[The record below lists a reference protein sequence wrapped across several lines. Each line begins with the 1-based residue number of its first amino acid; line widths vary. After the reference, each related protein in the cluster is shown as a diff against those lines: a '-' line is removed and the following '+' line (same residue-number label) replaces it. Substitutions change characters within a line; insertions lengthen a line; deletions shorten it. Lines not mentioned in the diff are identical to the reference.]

1 MITEPKVR
9 VFGPLQ
15 VVLGDRTARIG
26 AGRQQAILG
35 RLVLA
40 GGRTLGADR
49 LVEDVWEGRPPPHA
63 PSALQVQIHNLRR
76 VLEPNRRPR
85 TPARI
90 LVSEGSGYALR
101 LDSGNVDA
109 WQFETLMRQYEERV
123 HDSADRPGPVE
134 RYRILGEAL
143 ACWHG
148 AAFESFADAS
158 WAASE
163 VSRLTDLH
171 ASAMEMRAQ
180 AALEL
185 DRCGEVVTTLR
196 RQIEEF
202 PGREETARL
211 LALAQY
217 HLGQQVEAL
226 ATVRRTRDFLR
237 TEYGID
243 AGAKL
248 NELEFAILGQTI
260 PTDRQSELVPETRSR
275 TRFPASTVAE
285 RTNLEPVEPRISP
298 LPQQGTSCYPQQ
310 FAAIIAAAQQARD
323 AGVRLVWLTGDIG
336 TGKTTL
342 AAAASTAL
350 AAQGWATAGG
360 RCPDVDGAPPA
371 WPWSELLSGLGGE
384 PVDLFESVDPF
395 TIVRAVSLR
404 CRELVRGGPVVLV
417 LEDVHRADPA
427 TLQVLRQL
435 VTWLQDEPV
444 LIIVTARDREL
455 TSAVRAT
462 EAVLADR
469 VSERLELTGSD
480 LSGTRQIARDA
491 GLVSVDCDTVRSLH
505 ERTGGN
511 PLFIRELSKL
521 IAVQGDR
528 QSMPTSIRA
537 LLVERI
543 EQLPPEVRTVLQHIA
558 VWGRAI
564 DVETLAALSGI
575 ADEQI
580 VDHVEA
586 ATAVGLV
593 RFNADG
599 RIELCHVLA
608 LEALYDSISPLRRHR
623 MHCAAVELLR
633 IRLPTPSSRGDD
645 PRLRARHAFRGAT
658 RATAV
663 DAIESVTVAAR
674 LCDQQGEWRE
684 SAELWRAAVE
694 LHELAGRS
702 EERDGVDLLE
712 ALCALTDALAR
723 DGRTAAARAARLRAL
738 DVAETLSDPAAV
750 VEALTCWRSPVLWS
764 IRDWRHPDARIRIAL
779 ESALTRS
786 TEPSQRC
793 RLLIALVHE
802 SEVEGNV
809 RRMHERACAAVDL
822 ARETGDGEL
831 LCAAL
836 AALAFTVTGPAMF
849 EDWQTVADDLLRAAR
864 AARSFEYQALAHY
877 LRFRAACRAADVA
890 AARLHAA
897 CAFECAST
905 AQLRPLLDTLS
916 AFSPVT
922 AVLRGDLD
930 AAEAGYRQFGV
941 RIAGSGVAN
950 ESELL
955 LLGELVV
962 AWARGDISPLAEQL
976 DALYRVEPDLVA
988 QVYILAQLHAG
999 DWERARTLFD
1009 RHPHIRTDFYPQLM
1023 TAFRAHAAVELGAL
1037 ESAPE
1042 LYAAL
1047 TPYSGTLIG
1056 FDSGAAI
1063 FGPMDALLADLAD
1076 LMGDRRSAA
1085 KLRARAKTQLTRA
1098 HRELDTGES
1107 PARSNWRSTR
1117 GSGTDPR
1124 CECPA

>member
-15 VVLGDRTARIG
+15 VVLGDQTARIG

-40 GGRTLGADR
+40 GGRTLGVDR

-185 DRCGEVVTTLR
+185 DRFGEVVTTLR

-217 HLGQQVEAL
+217 QLGQQIEAL
-226 ATVRRTRDFLR
+226 ETVRRTREFLR

-248 NELEFAILGQTI
+248 NELEFAILGHTI
-260 PTDRQSELVPETRSR
+260 PTDQRSESVPAPQSRQQ
-275 TRFPASTVAE
+275 FPALE
-285 RTNLEPVEPRISP
+285 RANLEPVEPRMP
-298 LPQQGTSCYPQQ
+298 PPQETSCYPQH
-310 FAAIIAAAQQARD
+310 FAAILDSAQRART
-323 AGVRLVWLTGDIG
+323 AGVRLIWLTGDIG

-350 AAQGWATAGG
+350 AAEGWATAGG

-384 PVDLFESVDPF
+384 PVDRLESVDPF
-395 TIVRAVSLR
+395 TIARAVSLR
-404 CRELVRGGPVVLV
+404 CRELVRGGPVALV

-435 VTWLQDEPV
+435 VTWLQDERV
-444 LIIVTARDREL
+444 LIIVTARDCEL
-455 TSAVRAT
+455 SSAVRAT

-469 VSERLELTGSD
+469 VSERLQLTGSD

-511 PLFIRELSKL
+511 PLFIREMSKL

-528 QSMPTSIRA
+528 RSMPTSIRA
-537 LLVERI
+537 VLVERI
-543 EQLPPEVRTVLQHIA
+543 EQLEPDVRTVLQYIA

-564 DVETLAALSGI
+564 DAEALAALCGTS
-575 ADEQI
+575 EELI

-586 ATAVGLV
+586 AAAVGLV

-599 RIELCHVLA
+599 RIELCQVLA
-608 LEALYDSISPLRRHR
+608 LEALYDSLSPLRRHR
-623 MHCAAVELLR
+623 MHCAALELLR
-633 IRLPTPSSRGDD
+633 KQKPGQPLEGDD

-658 RATAV
+658 RATAA
-663 DAIESVTVAAR
+663 DALDSVTVAAR
-674 LCDQQGEWRE
+674 LCDQQGAWHE
-684 SAELWRAAVE
+684 SAELWRAAIE
-694 LHELAGRS
+694 LHELAGGSQR
-702 EERDGVDLLE
+702 RDDTELLE

-723 DGRTAAARAARLRAL
+723 DGQISAARAARERAL
-738 DVAETLSDPAAV
+738 DFAETLSDPARV
-750 VEALTCWRSPVLWS
+750 IEALTCWRSPVIWS

-779 ESALTRS
+779 ESALARS
-786 TEPSQRC
+786 TDASERC

-802 SEVEGNV
+802 SEVEGDV
-809 RRMHERACAAVDL
+809 RRMHERACTAVDL
-822 ARETGDGEL
+822 ARGTGDGEL

-836 AALAFTVTGPAMF
+836 SALAFTVTGPAMLD
-849 EDWQTVADDLLRAAR
+849 DWHAVADELLRAAHT
-864 AARSFEYQALAHY
+864 AHSFEYQALAHY
-877 LRFRAACRAADVA
+877 LRFRAACRDADVA

-905 AQLRPLLDTLS
+905 AQLRPLLDALA

-922 AVLRGDLD
+922 AVLRDDLG

-941 RIAGSGVAN
+941 RIARSGVAN

-988 QVYILAQLHAG
+988 QVYTLALLHAG

-1047 TPYSGTLIG
+1047 TSHSGTLIG

-1076 LMGDRRSAA
+1076 LMGDLKSAA
-1085 KLRARAKTQLTRA
+1085 KLRDRAKTQLARA

-1107 PARSNWRSTR
+1107 PARSTWRSTR
-1117 GSGTDPR
+1117 ETCIDPP
-1124 CECPA
+1124 CERPA